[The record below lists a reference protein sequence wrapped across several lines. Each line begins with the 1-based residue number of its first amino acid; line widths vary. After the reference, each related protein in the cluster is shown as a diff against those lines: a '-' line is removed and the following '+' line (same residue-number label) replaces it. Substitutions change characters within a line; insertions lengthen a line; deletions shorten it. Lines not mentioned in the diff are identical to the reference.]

1 MIMPCNYVN
10 KNSYYKTVSSEP
22 ISVDFN
28 GWTITAIS
36 HITDSKYTETY
47 NFKQYKE
54 VLSNDAKLYGVGDTW
69 KLEGDIE
76 NPTIS
81 QNLNKVMQIGLSK
94 YPTVIKNDNNYLS
107 GTFKGLLGYFDCNT
121 DDWYDSIYLV
131 EKWRKFMA
139 NNTQFMIRNNK
150 GDVLCVEISA
160 TSAPDTTYDESTKQL
175 ITTVQFDYVEFDN
188 VDNLIFFNL
197 NNDSSFGDSYE
208 EETDV

>member
-1 MIMPCNYVN
+1 
-10 KNSYYKTVSSEP
+10 
-22 ISVDFN
+22 
-28 GWTITAIS
+28 
-36 HITDSKYTETY
+36 
-47 NFKQYKE
+47 
-54 VLSNDAKLYGVGDTW
+54 
-69 KLEGDIE
+69 
-76 NPTIS
+76 
-81 QNLNKVMQIGLSK
+81 MQIGLSK

-160 TSAPDTTYDESTKQL
+160 TSAPTTTYDENTKQL
-175 ITTVQFDYVEFDN
+175 FTTVQFDYVEFDS